1 MAGKI
6 YCTWL
11 KMKSCVTMS
20 GKFYEKQNDKV
31 GNVMDYWHQ
40 CGPWCWIVFLGKS
53 HLLPVVLDS
62 PEAFAQFSHD

>member
-20 GKFYEKQNDKV
+20 GKFDKKENKIIKFR
-31 GNVMDYWHQ
+31 GM
-40 CGPWCWIVFLGKS
+40 
-53 HLLPVVLDS
+53 
-62 PEAFAQFSHD
+62 